1 MSTTVN
7 LFKTAT
13 DGRDYAAGEV
23 IFSKGDPGEVMY
35 VVQSGEVEIVL
46 GDAVID
52 RHGPGAVFGE
62 MALIDAGPRSA
73 TAVAATDCRIVPVN
87 QQRFEFL
94 VQQTPHF
101 ATTVMRIMVER
112 LRRRM
117 AALAADL

>member
-13 DGRDYAAGEV
+13 DGRDYAAGKV
-23 IFSKGDPGEVMY
+23 IFSKGDPGDVMY
-35 VVQSGEVEIVL
+35 VVQSGEVEILLDDVI
-46 GDAVID
+46 ID

-73 TAVAATDCRIVPVN
+73 TAVAATDCRLVPVN

-117 AALAADL
+117 AALTADL